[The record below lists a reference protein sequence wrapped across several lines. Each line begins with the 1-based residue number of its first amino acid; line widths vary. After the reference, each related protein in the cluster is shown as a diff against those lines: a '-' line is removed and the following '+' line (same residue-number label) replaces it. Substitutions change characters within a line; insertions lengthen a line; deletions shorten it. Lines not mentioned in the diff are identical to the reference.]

1 MKMKVNY
8 VLETV
13 NKKRRLST
21 TAIKRT
27 SVACHSLKKY
37 FITSPII
44 IDKFIKTETQIN
56 SSEEN
61 FLLDNYFHQFNKK
74 GNKK

>member
-8 VLETV
+8 VLEAV

-44 IDKFIKTETQIN
+44 IDKFIKTET
-56 SSEEN
+56 
-61 FLLDNYFHQFNKK
+61 
-74 GNKK
+74 